1 MEVALLQRLRTGP
14 SLQTDPELR
23 AYRSLA
29 SRRAIRVIF
38 ILLAVWLVVD
48 IVSFATGAL
57 ASPSN
62 LTFDLLAMIV
72 IGLLAAIAWQLT
84 LWGNTFLAGH
94 LLSTG
99 FIAFALA
106 NFIVFPESV
115 YIYNAIFL
123 VPILLAGTIIA
134 DRAIFFY
141 ALLASLSTFAGWY
154 RGRVLMLEPEVLF
167 QGQLA
172 YLFIGSQI
180 VLHQGLAFM
189 LYSLSGHITHS
200 IERLRKQTDAMAQ
213 LAHTDALTGLAN
225 RRFLIEQLE
234 REFTR
239 AKRYRRPLALLY
251 LDLDKFKM
259 INDQFGHLFGDEI
272 LRNIALSM
280 RAVLRSTDLLAR
292 IGGDE
297 FAVLLPETTIKGA
310 IGVATKLSRAL
321 KAFGANLSQA
331 IPELTFSAGVAQMR
345 FEDDSID
352 DLLVRADTV
361 QYQAKA
367 AGFGQIRS
375 QLDINQLPL
384 FEKTRASAN

>member
-1 MEVALLQRLRTGP
+1 MALLQRLRTGP
-14 SLQTDPELR
+14 NLHTDPELR

-29 SRRAIRVIF
+29 CRRTIRVIF
-38 ILLAVWLVVD
+38 ILLALWFVVD
-48 IVSFATGAL
+48 LASLALGAL
-57 ASPSN
+57 ALPSN
-62 LTFDLLAMIV
+62 LPFDLLAMISISV
-72 IGLLAAIAWQLT
+72 LAVVALKLT
-84 LWGNTFLAGH
+84 NWGNTYLAGH
-94 LLSTG
+94 LLATG
-99 FIAFALA
+99 FLSFAFA
-106 NFIVFPESV
+106 NFIVFPESI

-123 VPILLAGTIIA
+123 VPILIAGTIIA

-141 ALLASLSTFAGWY
+141 ALLASLGTLTGWY
-154 RGRVLMLEPEVLF
+154 RGQVLLLQPEILF
-167 QGQLA
+167 KGQLA
-172 YLFIGSQI
+172 LLFIGSQI
-180 VLHQGLAFM
+180 ILHQGLAFM
-189 LYSLSGHITHS
+189 LFSLAGHITHS

-225 RRFLIEQLE
+225 RRQLIEQLE

-251 LDLDKFKM
+251 LDLDGFKS

-280 RAVLRSTDLLAR
+280 RAVIRSIDLLAR

-310 IGVATKLSRAL
+310 VGVATKLSRAL
-321 KAFGANLSQA
+321 TAFGANLSHN
-331 IPELTFSAGVAQMR
+331 IPPLTFSAGVAQMR

-352 DLLVRADTV
+352 DLLVRADTI

-367 AGFGQIRS
+367 AGQGQIRS
-375 QLDINQLPL
+375 QLDISQLPL
-384 FEKTRASAN
+384 FQEPQTTAN

>member
-1 MEVALLQRLRTGP
+1 VLQRLRTGP
-14 SLQTDPELR
+14 TLQTDPELR

-29 SRRAIRVIF
+29 SRRAIRVIC
-38 ILLAVWLVVD
+38 ILLAVWLVLDV
-48 IVSFATGAL
+48 ISVATGAL
-57 ASPSN
+57 TAPNN
-62 LTFDLLAMIV
+62 LTFDLLTI
-72 IGLLAAIAWQLT
+72 LLISLIAGMAWRLT

-94 LLSTG
+94 ILATG
-99 FIAFALA
+99 ITSFAFANLL
-106 NFIVFPESV
+106 VTPESLF
-115 YIYNAIFL
+115 INITIFL

-134 DRAIFFY
+134 DRAIYFY
-141 ALLASLSTFAGWY
+141 AILASLGTIFGWY
-154 RGRVLMLEPEVLF
+154 QGRVLLLEPETLF

-180 VLHQGLAFM
+180 ILHQGLAFM
-189 LYSLSGHITHS
+189 LYSLAGHITRS
-200 IERLRKQTDAMAQ
+200 IERLRKQTEAMAR

-225 RRFLIEQLE
+225 RRHIIEQLE

-251 LDLDKFKM
+251 LDLDGFKL

-280 RAVLRSTDLLAR
+280 RAVLRTTDLLAR

-310 IGVATKLSRAL
+310 VGVATKLSRAL
-321 KAFGANLSQA
+321 AAFGANLSNT
-331 IPELTFSAGVAQMR
+331 IPDLTFSAGVAQMR
-345 FEDDSID
+345 FDDDSID

-367 AGFGQIRS
+367 AGIGQIRS
-375 QLDINQLPL
+375 QLDISQLPL
-384 FEKTRASAN
+384 FDEPQATAN

>member
-1 MEVALLQRLRTGP
+1 MLQRLRTGP
-14 SLQTDPELR
+14 SLLADPEIR
-23 AYRSLA
+23 AYRNLA
-29 SRRAIRVIF
+29 TRRAIRVIF
-38 ILLAVWLVVD
+38 VLLAVWLAVD
-48 IVSFATGAL
+48 IAGLVSSSIAT
-57 ASPSN
+57 PVN
-62 LTFDLLAMIV
+62 ITFDLLAMLV
-72 IGLLAAIAWQLT
+72 IGIITALAWRLSN
-84 LWGNTFLAGH
+84 WGNTLLAGH
-94 LLSTG
+94 LLATG
-99 FIAFALA
+99 FFSFAFASIL
-106 NFIVFPESV
+106 VFPESI
-115 YIYNAIFL
+115 YIYNAIYL
-123 VPILLAGTIIA
+123 IPILLAGTIMA
-134 DRAIFFY
+134 DRAIFVY
-141 ALLASLSTFAGWY
+141 AILASISIVAGWY
-154 RGRVLMLEPEVLF
+154 RGRLMLQEPTLLF
-167 QGQLA
+167 RGTLG
-172 YLFIGSQI
+172 YVFIGSQI
-180 VLHQGLAFM
+180 VLHQVLAFM

-200 IERLRKQTDAMAQ
+200 INRLRKQTEALAQ

-239 AKRYRRPLALLY
+239 AKRYRRPLTLLY

-280 RAVLRSTDLLAR
+280 RAVLRSADVLAR

-321 KAFGANLSQA
+321 KAFRGNLSQS

-352 DLLVRADTV
+352 DLLARADSV

-367 AGFGQIRS
+367 AGHGQVRS
-375 QLDINQLPL
+375 QQDINQLPL
-384 FEKTRASAN
+384 FEEPQASAN

>member
-1 MEVALLQRLRTGP
+1 VFQRLRTGP

-48 IVSFATGAL
+48 IISFATGEL

-94 LLSTG
+94 LLATG
-99 FIAFALA
+99 FLAFALA

-123 VPILLAGTIIA
+123 IPILLAGTIIA

-141 ALLASLSTFAGWY
+141 ALLASLSTFTGWY
-154 RGRVLMLEPEVLF
+154 RGRLLILEPEVLF

-180 VLHQGLAFM
+180 VLHQGLALM
-189 LYSLSGHITHS
+189 LHSLSGHITHS

-234 REFTR
+234 REFNR

-251 LDLDKFKM
+251 LDLDKFKL

-310 IGVATKLSRAL
+310 LGVATKLTRAL

-367 AGFGQIRS
+367 AGLGQIRS

-384 FEKTRASAN
+384 FEKTRTSAR

>member
-1 MEVALLQRLRTGP
+1 LLQRLRTGP
-14 SLQTDPELR
+14 SLLADPEIR
-23 AYRSLA
+23 AYRNLA
-29 SRRAIRVIF
+29 TRRAIRVIF
-38 ILLAVWLVVD
+38 VLLAVWLAVD
-48 IVSFATGAL
+48 IAGLVSSSIAT
-57 ASPSN
+57 PVN
-62 LTFDLLAMIV
+62 ITFDLLAMLV
-72 IGLLAAIAWQLT
+72 IGIITALAWRLSN
-84 LWGNTFLAGH
+84 WGNTLLAGH
-94 LLSTG
+94 LLATG
-99 FIAFALA
+99 FFSFAFASIL
-106 NFIVFPESV
+106 VFPESI
-115 YIYNAIFL
+115 YIYNAIYL
-123 VPILLAGTIIA
+123 IPILLAGTIMA
-134 DRAIFFY
+134 DRAIFVY
-141 ALLASLSTFAGWY
+141 AILASISIVAGWY
-154 RGRVLMLEPEVLF
+154 RGRLMLQEPTLLF
-167 QGQLA
+167 RGTLG
-172 YLFIGSQI
+172 YVFIGSQI
-180 VLHQGLAFM
+180 VLHQVLAFM

-200 IERLRKQTDAMAQ
+200 INRLRKQTEALAQ

-239 AKRYRRPLALLY
+239 AKRYRRPLTLLY

-280 RAVLRSTDLLAR
+280 RAVLRSADVLAR

-321 KAFGANLSQA
+321 KAFRGNLSQS

-352 DLLVRADTV
+352 ELLARADSV

-367 AGFGQIRS
+367 AGHGQVRS
-375 QLDINQLPL
+375 QQDINQLPL
-384 FEKTRASAN
+384 FEEPQASAN

>member
-1 MEVALLQRLRTGP
+1 VFQRLRTGP

-48 IVSFATGAL
+48 IISFATGEL

-94 LLSTG
+94 LLATG
-99 FIAFALA
+99 FLAFALA

-123 VPILLAGTIIA
+123 IPILLAGTIIA

-141 ALLASLSTFAGWY
+141 ALLASLSTFTGWY
-154 RGRVLMLEPEVLF
+154 RGRLLILEPEVLF

-180 VLHQGLAFM
+180 VLHQGLALM
-189 LYSLSGHITHS
+189 LHSLSGHITHS

-234 REFTR
+234 REFNR

-251 LDLDKFKM
+251 LDLDKFKL

-310 IGVATKLSRAL
+310 LGVATKLTRAL

-367 AGFGQIRS
+367 AGLGQIRS

-384 FEKTRASAN
+384 FEKTRTTAR

>member
-1 MEVALLQRLRTGP
+1 VLQRLRTGP

-23 AYRSLA
+23 AYRNLA
-29 SRRAIRVIF
+29 SRRAIRVIY
-38 ILLAVWLVVD
+38 ILLAVWFVVD
-48 IVSFATGAL
+48 IASFVSGTL

-62 LTFDLLAMIV
+62 LSFDLLAIAV
-72 IGLLAAIAWQLT
+72 IGLIAASAWQLT
-84 LWGNTFLAGH
+84 HWGNTFLAGH

-99 FIAFALA
+99 ILSIAFA
-106 NFIVFPESV
+106 NFLVFPESI

-123 VPILLAGTIIA
+123 IPILLAGTIIG

-141 ALLASLSTFAGWY
+141 AVLASLGTLAGWY
-154 RGRVLMLEPEVLF
+154 RGRSLLLEPGVLF
-167 QGQLA
+167 RGQLA

-189 LYSLSGHITHS
+189 LYSLSGQITHS
-200 IERLRKQTDAMAQ
+200 INRLRKQTEALAQ

-225 RRFLIEQLE
+225 RRFLIEQLG

-251 LDLDKFKM
+251 LDLDGFKA

-310 IGVATKLSRAL
+310 VGVAAKLSRAL
-321 KAFGANLSQA
+321 KAFRANLSQA
-331 IPELTFSAGVAQMR
+331 IPDLTFSAGVAQMR

-367 AGFGQIRS
+367 EGRGQIRS

-384 FEKTRASAN
+384 FEKPQASAN

>member
-1 MEVALLQRLRTGP
+1 MALLQRLRTGP
-14 SLQTDPELR
+14 SLQIDPELR

-29 SRRAIRVIF
+29 SRRAIRVIYV
-38 ILLAVWLVVD
+38 LLAVWLLVD
-48 IVSFATGAL
+48 IISYASGAL
-57 ASPSN
+57 ASPTN
-62 LTFDLLAMIV
+62 LIFDLLAMVV
-72 IGLLAAIAWQLT
+72 IGLITAFAWQLT
-84 LWGNTFLAGH
+84 HWGNTFLAGH

-99 FIAFALA
+99 FLSFAFA
-106 NFIVFPESV
+106 NFLVFPESI
-115 YIYNAIFL
+115 YIYNAVFL

-134 DRAIFFY
+134 NRAIFFY
-141 ALLASLSTFAGWY
+141 AVLASLSTLFGWY
-154 RGRVLMLEPEVLF
+154 RARILVLDPEVLF
-167 QGQLA
+167 RGQLA
-172 YLFIGSQI
+172 YLFVGSQI

-200 IERLRKQTDAMAQ
+200 ISRLREQAEALAH

-225 RRFLIEQLE
+225 RRYLIEQLD

-251 LDLDKFKM
+251 LDLDRFKS

-280 RAVLRSTDLLAR
+280 RAVLRSADLLAR

-310 IGVATKLSRAL
+310 VGVAEKLGRAL
-321 KAFGANLSQA
+321 KAFRANLSQS
-331 IPELTFSAGVAQMR
+331 IPDLSFSAGVAQMR

-367 AGFGQIRS
+367 AGHGEIRS

-384 FEKTRASAN
+384 FDSSQASAN

>member
-1 MEVALLQRLRTGP
+1 MLQRLRTGP

-23 AYRSLA
+23 AYRNLA
-29 SRRAIRVIF
+29 SRRAIRVIY
-38 ILLAVWLVVD
+38 ILLAVWFLGD
-48 IVSFATGAL
+48 IISFVSGTFAPPA
-57 ASPSN
+57 N
-62 LTFDLLAMIV
+62 LTFDLLAMLV
-72 IGLLAAIAWQLT
+72 IGLIATIAWQLT
-84 LWGNTFLAGH
+84 HWGNTFLAGH

-99 FIAFALA
+99 FLSFAFA
-106 NFIVFPESV
+106 NFIVFPESI
-115 YIYNAIFL
+115 YIYNAVFL

-134 DRAIFFY
+134 DRTIFFY
-141 ALLASLSTFAGWY
+141 AGLASFSTFAGWY
-154 RGRVLMLEPEVLF
+154 RGRLLMLEPALLF
-167 QGQLA
+167 RGQLA

-189 LYSLSGHITHS
+189 LHSLSGHITHS
-200 IERLRKQTDAMAQ
+200 INRLRKQTEA
-213 LAHTDALTGLAN
+213 LAHLANTDALTGLAN

-239 AKRYRRPLALLY
+239 AKRYRRPLTLLY
-251 LDLDKFKM
+251 LDLDGFKT
-259 INDQFGHLFGDEI
+259 INDQFGHLFGDEV

-280 RAVLRSTDLLAR
+280 RAVLRSTDFLAR

-310 IGVATKLSRAL
+310 IGVAAKLGRAL
-321 KAFGANLSQA
+321 KAYRANLSQN
-331 IPELTFSAGVAQMR
+331 IPELTFAAGVAQMR

-361 QYQAKA
+361 QYQAKE
-367 AGFGQIRS
+367 AGHGQIRS

-384 FEKTRASAN
+384 FEKHQPSSN

>member
-1 MEVALLQRLRTGP
+1 MLQRLRTGP
-14 SLQTDPELR
+14 SLLTDPELR
-23 AYRSLA
+23 AYRTLA
-29 SRRAIRVIF
+29 SRRAIRVIYV
-38 ILLAVWLVVD
+38 LLAVWFIVD
-48 IVSFATGAL
+48 IVSFSSGSL

-62 LTFDLLAMIV
+62 LTFDLLAIVV
-72 IGLLAAIAWQLT
+72 IGLITSFAWQLT
-84 LWGNTFLAGH
+84 NWGNTFLAGH

-99 FIAFALA
+99 FISFAFA
-106 NFIVFPESV
+106 NFLVFPESV

-123 VPILLAGTIIA
+123 IPILLAGTIIA

-141 ALLASLSTFAGWY
+141 AALASLSTFAGWY
-154 RGRVLMLEPEVLF
+154 RGRLLGLEPDVVF
-167 QGQLA
+167 HGQLA

-189 LYSLSGHITHS
+189 LHSLSGHITHS
-200 IERLRKQTDAMAQ
+200 INRLRKQTEALAH

-239 AKRYRRPLALLY
+239 AKRYRRPLTLLY
-251 LDLDKFKM
+251 LDLDGFKA

-280 RAVLRSTDLLAR
+280 RAVLRSADLLAR

-297 FAVLLPETTIKGA
+297 FAVLLPETTLKGA
-310 IGVATKLSRAL
+310 VGVATKLSRAL
-321 KAFGANLSQA
+321 KAFRANLSQA
-331 IPELTFSAGVAQMR
+331 IPDLTFSAGVAQMR
-345 FEDDSID
+345 FDDESID

-367 AGFGQIRS
+367 AGRGQIRS

-384 FEKTRASAN
+384 FDKPQASAN

>member
-1 MEVALLQRLRTGP
+1 MLQRLRTGP
-14 SLQTDPELR
+14 SLLADPEIR
-23 AYRSLA
+23 AYRNLA
-29 SRRAIRVIF
+29 TRRAIRVIF
-38 ILLAVWLVVD
+38 VLLAVWLAVD
-48 IVSFATGAL
+48 IAGLVSSSIAT
-57 ASPSN
+57 PVN
-62 LTFDLLAMIV
+62 LTFDLLAMLV
-72 IGLLAAIAWQLT
+72 IGIITALAWRLSN
-84 LWGNTFLAGH
+84 WGNTLLAGH
-94 LLSTG
+94 LLATG
-99 FIAFALA
+99 FFSFAFASIL
-106 NFIVFPESV
+106 VFPESI
-115 YIYNAIFL
+115 YIYNAIYL
-123 VPILLAGTIIA
+123 IPILLAGTIMA
-134 DRAIFFY
+134 DRAIFVY
-141 ALLASLSTFAGWY
+141 AILASISIVAGWY
-154 RGRVLMLEPEVLF
+154 RGRLLLQEPTLLF
-167 QGQLA
+167 RGTLG
-172 YLFIGSQI
+172 YVFIGSQI
-180 VLHQGLAFM
+180 VLHQVLAFM

-200 IERLRKQTDAMAQ
+200 INRLRKQTEALAH

-239 AKRYRRPLALLY
+239 AKRYRRPLTLLY

-280 RAVLRSTDLLAR
+280 RAVLRSADVLAR

-321 KAFGANLSQA
+321 KAFRGNLSQS

-352 DLLVRADTV
+352 DLLARADSV

-367 AGFGQIRS
+367 AGHGQVRS
-375 QLDINQLPL
+375 QQDINQLPL
-384 FEKTRASAN
+384 FEEPQASAN

>member
-1 MEVALLQRLRTGP
+1 VLQRLRTSP

-99 FIAFALA
+99 FLAFALA

-115 YIYNAIFL
+115 YTYNAIFL

-141 ALLASLSTFAGWY
+141 SLLASLSTFVGWY
-154 RGRVLMLEPEVLF
+154 QGRALMLEPEVLF

-345 FEDDSID
+345 YEDDSID

>member
-1 MEVALLQRLRTGP
+1 MLQRIRTGP

-23 AYRSLA
+23 AYRNLA
-29 SRRAIRVIF
+29 CRRAIRVIYV
-38 ILLAVWLVVD
+38 LLGVWFVVD
-48 IVSFATGAL
+48 ILSFASGTL
-57 ASPSN
+57 TSPSN
-62 LTFDLLAMIV
+62 LTFDLLAIVV
-72 IGLLAAIAWQLT
+72 IGLITAFAWQLT
-84 LWGNTFLAGH
+84 HWGNTYLAGH

-99 FIAFALA
+99 FISFAFA
-106 NFIVFPESV
+106 NFVVFPESI

-141 ALLASLSTFAGWY
+141 AILASLGTFTGWY
-154 RGRVLMLEPEVLF
+154 RGRLLLLEPQLLF
-167 QGQLA
+167 RGQLA

-200 IERLRKQTDAMAQ
+200 IDRLRKQTEA
-213 LAHTDALTGLAN
+213 LAHLANTDALTGLAN

-239 AKRYRRPLALLY
+239 AKRYRRPLTLLY
-251 LDLDKFKM
+251 LDLDGFKS

-280 RAVLRSTDLLAR
+280 RAVLRSADLLAR

-310 IGVATKLSRAL
+310 VGVATKLSRAL
-321 KAFGANLSQA
+321 KAFRANLSQS
-331 IPELTFSAGVAQMR
+331 IPELTFSAGVAQLR
-345 FEDDSID
+345 FEDESVD
-352 DLLVRADTV
+352 DLLARADTV

-367 AGFGQIRS
+367 AGQGQIRS

-384 FEKTRASAN
+384 FNKPQASAN

>member
-1 MEVALLQRLRTGP
+1 
-14 SLQTDPELR
+14 
-23 AYRSLA
+23 
-29 SRRAIRVIF
+29 
-38 ILLAVWLVVD
+38 
-48 IVSFATGAL
+48 
-57 ASPSN
+57 
-62 LTFDLLAMIV
+62 V
-72 IGLLAAIAWQLT
+72 IGLIAAIAWQLT
-84 LWGNTFLAGH
+84 HWGNTYLAGH
-94 LLSTG
+94 MLSTG
-99 FIAFALA
+99 FLSFAFA
-106 NFIVFPESV
+106 NFIVFPESI
-115 YIYNAIFL
+115 YIYNAVFL
-123 VPILLAGTIIA
+123 IPILLAGTIIA

-141 ALLASLSTFAGWY
+141 AILASLGTFTGWY
-154 RGRVLMLEPEVLF
+154 RGRILLLEPEVLF
-167 QGQLA
+167 HTQFA

-189 LYSLSGHITHS
+189 LYRLSDQITRS
-200 IERLRKQTDAMAQ
+200 INRLRKQTEALAQ

-234 REFTR
+234 REFAR
-239 AKRYRRPLALLY
+239 AKRYRRPLTLLY
-251 LDLDKFKM
+251 LDLDGFKA

-280 RAVLRSTDLLAR
+280 RAVLRSTDSLAR

-310 IGVATKLSRAL
+310 VGVASKLSRAL
-321 KAFGANLSQA
+321 TAFRSNLSQA
-331 IPELTFSAGVAQMR
+331 IPDLTFSAGVAQMR

-367 AGFGQIRS
+367 AGHGQIRS

-384 FEKTRASAN
+384 FDKPHPSTS

>member
-1 MEVALLQRLRTGP
+1 MLQRIRTGP

-23 AYRSLA
+23 AYRNLA

-38 ILLAVWLVVD
+38 ILLALWLLVD
-48 IVSFATGAL
+48 VISFATGTL

-62 LTFDLLAMIV
+62 LTFDILAIIV

-84 LWGNTFLAGH
+84 HWGNTFLAGH
-94 LLSTG
+94 VLATG
-99 FIAFALA
+99 FLSFAFA
-106 NFIVFPESV
+106 NFLVFPESI

-141 ALLASLSTFAGWY
+141 AILASIGSFAGWY
-154 RGRVLMLEPEVLF
+154 RGRALLLEPEILF
-167 QGQLA
+167 RGQLA

-180 VLHQGLAFM
+180 TLHQGLAFM
-189 LYSLSGHITHS
+189 LYSLSGHITRS
-200 IERLRKQTDAMAQ
+200 IERLRQQTEAMAQ
-213 LAHTDALTGLAN
+213 LAHTDSLTGLAN
-225 RRFLIEQLE
+225 RRHLIEQLD
-234 REFTR
+234 REFSR

-251 LDLDKFKM
+251 LDLDGFKT

-280 RAVLRSTDLLAR
+280 RAVLRTTDLLAR

-310 IGVATKLSRAL
+310 VGVATKLGRAL
-321 KAFGANLSQA
+321 QAFGANLSQA
-331 IPELTFSAGVAQMR
+331 IPDLSFSAGVAQMR

-352 DLLVRADTV
+352 DLLARADTV

-367 AGFGQIRS
+367 AGHGQVRS

-384 FEKTRASAN
+384 FEEPRARTN

>member
-1 MEVALLQRLRTGP
+1 MLQRLRTGP
-14 SLQTDPELR
+14 SLLADPEIR
-23 AYRSLA
+23 AYRNLA
-29 SRRAIRVIF
+29 TRRAIRVIF
-38 ILLAVWLVVD
+38 VLLAVWLAVD
-48 IVSFATGAL
+48 IAGLVSSSIAT
-57 ASPSN
+57 PVN
-62 LTFDLLAMIV
+62 ITFDLLAMLV
-72 IGLLAAIAWQLT
+72 IGIITALAWRLSN
-84 LWGNTFLAGH
+84 WGNTLLAGH
-94 LLSTG
+94 LLATG
-99 FIAFALA
+99 FFSFAFASIL
-106 NFIVFPESV
+106 VFPESI
-115 YIYNAIFL
+115 YIYNAIYL
-123 VPILLAGTIIA
+123 IPILLAGTIMA
-134 DRAIFFY
+134 DRAIFVY
-141 ALLASLSTFAGWY
+141 AILASISIVAGWY
-154 RGRVLMLEPEVLF
+154 RGRLMLQEPTLLF
-167 QGQLA
+167 RGTLG
-172 YLFIGSQI
+172 YVFIGSQI
-180 VLHQGLAFM
+180 VLHQVLAFM

-200 IERLRKQTDAMAQ
+200 INRLRKQTEALAQ

-239 AKRYRRPLALLY
+239 AKRYRRPLTLLY

-280 RAVLRSTDLLAR
+280 RAVLRSADVLAR

-321 KAFGANLSQA
+321 KAFRGNLSQS

-352 DLLVRADTV
+352 ELLARADSV

-367 AGFGQIRS
+367 AGHGQVRS
-375 QLDINQLPL
+375 QQDINQLPL
-384 FEKTRASAN
+384 FEEPQASAN

>member
-1 MEVALLQRLRTGP
+1 MLQRIRTGP

-38 ILLAVWLVVD
+38 ILLALWLLVD
-48 IVSFATGAL
+48 VLSFATGTL

-62 LTFDLLAMIV
+62 LTFDILAILV

-84 LWGNTFLAGH
+84 HWGNTFLAGH
-94 LLSTG
+94 VLATG
-99 FIAFALA
+99 FLSFALA
-106 NFIVFPESV
+106 NFIVFPESI

-141 ALLASLSTFAGWY
+141 AILASISTFAGWY
-154 RGRVLMLEPEVLF
+154 RGRALLLEPEILF
-167 QGQLA
+167 RGQVA

-180 VLHQGLAFM
+180 VLHQGLALM
-189 LYSLSGHITHS
+189 LYSLSGHITRS
-200 IERLRKQTDAMAQ
+200 IQRLRKQTEAMAQ

-225 RRFLIEQLE
+225 RRHLIEQLD
-234 REFTR
+234 REFSR

-251 LDLDKFKM
+251 LDLDGFKA
-259 INDQFGHLFGDEI
+259 INDQFGHIFGDEI
-272 LRNIALSM
+272 LRNIALSL
-280 RAVLRSTDLLAR
+280 RAVLRTTDLLAR

-310 IGVATKLSRAL
+310 VGVATKLSRAL

-331 IPELTFSAGVAQMR
+331 IPDLSFSAGVAQMR

-352 DLLVRADTV
+352 DLLARADTV

-367 AGFGQIRS
+367 AGHGQVRS

-384 FEKTRASAN
+384 FEEPRARTN